1 MTRTIK
7 CVQCD
12 QHKEQDRFGKKQL
25 KLTNPSPT
33 CLECAEKSRVAEW
46 AAQFDHPGHG
56 SGPLLTCRFCGELK
70 GESDYTKKMW
80 KRHDGSKP
88 VCVQCKHL
96 QDTLEWGLGEITHED
111 MLLRCHATQEL
122 DILLQYAFLSWQ
134 DVTTF
139 LAKHSDEEYAQ
150 LQGFSP
156 GPAHDGKYYSAN
168 EWLVNYAGN
177 SPSDEWVKSL
187 VANIASRLNLAPAL
201 ELWILTA
208 AA

>member
-1 MTRTIK
+1 MTRIIK
-7 CVQCD
+7 CVQCE
-12 QHKEQDRFGKKQL
+12 QHKEEDRFGKKQL

-33 CLECAEKSRVAEW
+33 CLECAEKSRCAEW

-56 SGPLLTCRFCGELK
+56 NGSGPLLTCRFCQKLK
-70 GESDYTKKMW
+70 GQSDYTKKMW
-80 KRHDGSKP
+80 ARQAVP
-88 VCVQCKHL
+88 VCSQCKHL
-96 QDTLEWGLGEITHED
+96 QATLEWGLGMIPHEE

-122 DILLQYAFLSWQ
+122 DILLQYDFLSWQ

-139 LAKHSDEEYAQ
+139 LAKHSDEENAE

-156 GPAHDGKYYSAN
+156 GYAHDGIYYSAN

-177 SPSDEWVKSL
+177 RPGDEWVKSL
-187 VANIASRLNLAPAL
+187 VATIAKGLNKIEPL

-208 AA
+208 QA